1 MSQVSEQHFQPK
13 PTVILEAQKDLYKDF
28 KWTYVRNVKYGKI
41 LNRRK
46 YQQNGLFSWPI
57 FLYTACICECY
68 LLAIFALHCHNFY
81 VLSALHCH
89 YLYILSALHCLY
101 FHVLSELHCHYLYI
115 LSALHYH
122 YLYILSA
129 LLCHNVQ
136 TREPASI
143 RDESQLG
150 VRMSVLD

>member
-1 MSQVSEQHFQPK
+1 M
-13 PTVILEAQKDLYKDF
+13 
-28 KWTYVRNVKYGKI
+28 VKYWIEGNI
-41 LNRRK
+41 RRMGYSVGRK
-46 YQQNGLFSWPI
+46 LLFC
-57 FLYTACICECY
+57 YTACICECY
-68 LLAIFALHCHNFY
+68 LLAILALHCHNFY
-81 VLSALHCH
+81 ILSALHCH

-150 VRMSVLD
+150 VRMSVLDWQHQDGKVRRLPTCS